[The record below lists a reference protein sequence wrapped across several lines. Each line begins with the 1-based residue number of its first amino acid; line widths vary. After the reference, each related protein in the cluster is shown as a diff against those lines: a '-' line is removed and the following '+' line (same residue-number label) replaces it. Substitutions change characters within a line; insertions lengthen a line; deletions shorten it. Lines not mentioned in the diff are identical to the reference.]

1 MQLNPKSTLIFSG
14 VTIAVLVSGFFLW
27 LVITDPSRV
36 QGMGIIAIF
45 LVSMMSHATM
55 VARDVF
61 IPLFFALAPLYNPIL
76 LGAAAGLGGAFGD
89 LIPYLLGLG
98 ISEILVQKT
107 SKTED
112 LISKWVNKYGLWVI
126 VIVAMTPLPDLPILM
141 LAGTRRLPFRKLLVI
156 EAFGKTVLYSVGAY
170 VGGWVFELLIGTVGG
185 FYANIIL
192 VVFSVVFSLL
202 LTWPPSRDW
211 LFMFLDRY
219 LPSVS

>member
-1 MQLNPKSTLIFSG
+1 MNPKSTLIFGG

-27 LVITDPSRV
+27 FVITDPSKV
-36 QGMGIIAIF
+36 QSMGIIAIF

-61 IPLFFALAPLYNPIL
+61 IPLFFALTPLYNPIL
-76 LGAAAGLGGAFGD
+76 LGAAAGLGGALGD

-126 VIVAMTPLPDLPILM
+126 VIVAMTPLPDLPILI
-141 LAGTRRLPFRKLLVI
+141 LAGTRRLPFKKLLVI
-156 EAFGKTVLYSVGAY
+156 EAFGKTILYSIGAY
-170 VGGWVFELLIGTVGG
+170 IGGWVFELLIGTVGG

-192 VVFSVVFSLL
+192 VVFSIVFSLL

-211 LFMFLDRY
+211 LFMLLDRY
-219 LPSVS
+219 LPSAS